1 MGFLEHLYNESCIK
15 ERFINPLKSNYS
27 QLLKGILAMP
37 PIKNCS
43 DFRYSFSDKT
53 KK

>member
-1 MGFLEHLYNESCIK
+1 MGFLEHLYDESCIK
-15 ERFINPLKSNYS
+15 DRFINPLKSNYQ
-27 QLLKGILAMP
+27 QLFKGIMTMK
-37 PIKNCS
+37 PIQNCS